1 MSVVDNADRR
11 TGPTIVV
18 TTPTGE
24 RKEFVLPKDPV
35 LCKEEAFKAAME
47 ILETPNIPARLFL
60 STVGWLQDNGYVE
73 VSGMEGF
80 EGVVEE
86 AEVVE

>member
-1 MSVVDNADRR
+1 MSIEDNADRR

-18 TTPTGE
+18 STPTGK

-35 LCKEEAFKAAME
+35 LCKEEAFKVAME

-60 STVGWLQDNGYVE
+60 NTVGWLQNNGYVE

-80 EGVVEE
+80 EGLIEE